1 MWNPLSWVMEA
12 AAIMAIALANGG
24 WNPPSTGFVN
34 VSFNV
39 KSGDA
44 SVDAIIHDDE
54 GCSIEGEDDG
64 STESWNEVLDSDVE
78 EMRLLKVSFDEEFKG
93 MIRWWFGSVEGW
105 VVSHV
110 LSYRAVA

>member
-1 MWNPLSWVMEA
+1 M
-12 AAIMAIALANGG
+12 
-24 WNPPSTGFVN
+24 GFSKFFLLVAQPRSAQVN
-34 VSFNV
+34 KNKPQKV
-39 KSGDA
+39 
-44 SVDAIIHDDE
+44 
-54 GCSIEGEDDG
+54 GEDDG